1 MPEGDSSAITV
12 MGERPA
18 ARLPSVVALF
28 RPHLGQLALGT
39 VWLLLTNALSLA
51 VPRLVNEGI
60 ALVEGTAGRGGS
72 LIAALG
78 LPTGRLWPV
87 VATIAVCALLGAAT
101 RVLSRVVLFNVGRD
115 VERELR
121 AETFAHLATLSPTWY
136 RVHNVGDVMS
146 RLTSDMTNIR
156 LLGGFALLNAL
167 NTVIVFVATLPI
179 VLALD
184 LQVALL
190 ALAPFPVVIIGARL
204 TARRVFMRT
213 REVQAALGELTARVQ
228 ENLAGQTV
236 VRAFSREEAEEQ
248 GFAACNHELRR
259 RALRLAR
266 ARLAFAPVGGL
277 GALGIVVAL
286 YAGGAAVVAG
296 RLDVGD
302 VVELSTRLVQLGW
315 PMMALGMIISV
326 FQRGRAS
333 LGRIHEL
340 LAARPDI
347 VDGAV
352 ARPVQ
357 GVVEARGLT
366 VEVAPGRLGLSALD
380 VKVDRGRVLGIVGK
394 NGAGKSTLLRALAR
408 QVPCPR
414 DQLSLDGVDVNDWH
428 LEALHAG
435 VGVVPEDA
443 FLFSDTLKDNLA
455 FGRPD
460 ATDADIEAVVDLCDL
475 RRDVNA
481 LPDGLATLVGERGVT
496 LSGGQR
502 QRVALARAILMRPA
516 VLLLDDCLS
525 AVDSKTEAN
534 IVAALRHGFVG
545 NDGATRTP
553 TLLVVSHRLSAVREA
568 DEILVLDA
576 GRVIERG
583 THEQLLA
590 LGGGYAQLWG
600 REQRRRQLGD
610 DA

>member
-1 MPEGDSSAITV
+1 MPGGDGDSITV

-18 ARLPSVVALF
+18 ARLPSIAALF
-28 RPHLGQLALGT
+28 RPHLGKLALGT
-39 VWLLLTNALSLA
+39 VWLLVTNALALA

-72 LIAALG
+72 LVAALG

-87 VATIAVCALLGAAT
+87 IATIGACALLGAGT
-101 RVLSRVVLFNVGRD
+101 RVLSRVVVFNVGRD

-121 AETFAHLATLSPTWY
+121 AETFAHLGTLSPTWY
-136 RVHNVGDVMS
+136 REHNVGDVMS

-167 NTVIVFVATLPI
+167 NTAIVFAATLPI

-190 ALAPFPVVIIGARL
+190 ALAPFPVVILGARL
-204 TARRVFMRT
+204 TARRVFVRT
-213 REVQAALGELTARVQ
+213 REVQAALGELTTRVQ
-228 ENLAGQTV
+228 ENLAGQVV
-236 VRAFSREEAEEQ
+236 VRAFSREAAEEQ
-248 GFAACNHELRR
+248 AFAACNLELRR

-266 ARLAFAPVGGL
+266 ARLLFAPVGGL

-315 PMMALGMIISV
+315 PMMALGMIIAV

-352 ARPVQ
+352 ARPVE

-366 VEVAPGRLGLSALD
+366 VEVAPGRVGLADLD
-380 VKVDRGRVLGIVGK
+380 VKVERGRVLGIVGK
-394 NGAGKSTLLRALAR
+394 NGSGKSTLLRALAR

-414 DQLSLDGVDVNDWH
+414 GQLTLDGVDVNDWH
-428 LEALHAG
+428 LGALHAG

-443 FLFSDTLKDNLA
+443 FLFSDTLRDNLA
-455 FGRPD
+455 LGRPD
-460 ATDADIEAVVDLCDL
+460 ARDDEIEAAVDLCDL

-481 LPDGLATLVGERGVT
+481 LPEGLATLVGERGVT

-502 QRVALARAILMRPA
+502 QRVALARAILTRPA

-534 IVAALRHGFVG
+534 IVASLRRGFVAA
-545 NDGATRTP
+545 DGGVRPP

-568 DEILVLDA
+568 DEILVLDG
-576 GRVIERG
+576 GRVVERG
-583 THEQLLA
+583 THEALLA
-590 LGGGYAQLWG
+590 RGGGYAQLWG
-600 REQRRRQLGD
+600 REQRRRALGA

>member
-1 MPEGDSSAITV
+1 MPDGDTGSITV

-18 ARLPSVVALF
+18 ARLPGIVALF
-28 RPHLGQLALGT
+28 RPHLAQLAHGT
-39 VWLLLTNALSLA
+39 GWLLVTNLLALA

-60 ALVEGTAGRGGS
+60 ALVEGTSERGGS
-72 LIAALG
+72 LLAALG

-87 VATIAVCALLGAAT
+87 VAGIGLCALLGAAT
-101 RVLSRVVLFNVGRD
+101 RVFSRVVLFNVGRD

-121 AETFAHLATLSPTWY
+121 AETFAHLSTLSPTWY
-136 RVHNVGDVMS
+136 RLHNVGDVMS

-167 NTVIVFVATLPI
+167 NTVIVFAATLPI

-184 LQVALL
+184 VEVALL
-190 ALAPFPVVIIGARL
+190 ALAPFPLVIVGAQL
-204 TARRVFMRT
+204 TARRVFART
-213 REVQAALGELTARVQ
+213 REVQAALGELTTRVQ

-236 VRAFSREEAEEQ
+236 VRAFSREDAEERA
-248 GFAACNHELRR
+248 FAACNLELRR

-277 GALGIVVAL
+277 GALGIALAL
-286 YAGGAAVVAG
+286 YAGGAAVTAG

-302 VVELSTRLVQLGW
+302 VVELSARLVQLGW
-315 PMMALGMIISV
+315 PMMALGLIISV

-333 LGRIHEL
+333 LLRIHEL

-352 ARPVQ
+352 ARPVL

-366 VEVAPGRLGLSALD
+366 VEVAPGRVGLAALD
-380 VKVDRGRVLGIVGK
+380 ITVERGRVLGIVGK
-394 NGAGKSTLLRALAR
+394 NGSGKSTLLRALAR

-414 DQLSLDGVDVNDWH
+414 GQLTLDGVDVNDWH
-428 LEALHAG
+428 LGALHLG

-443 FLFSDTLKDNLA
+443 FLFSDTLRDNLA

-460 ATDADIEAVVDLCDL
+460 ASAAEIETVVDLCDL

-481 LPDGLATLVGERGVT
+481 LPEGLATLVGERGVT

-502 QRVALARAILMRPA
+502 QRVALARAILTRPA
-516 VLLLDDCLS
+516 LLLLDDCLS

-534 IVAALRHGFVG
+534 IVASLRRGFVG
-545 NDGATRTP
+545 RDGATSAP

-568 DEILVLDA
+568 DEIVVLDA
-576 GRVIERG
+576 GRVVERG
-583 THEQLLA
+583 THEALLA
-590 LGGGYAQLWG
+590 HGGLYAQLWG
-600 REQRRRQLGD
+600 REQRRRALGAD
-610 DA
+610 V